1 MTSQKEKI
9 IEREFGINP
18 IEGRAEEP
26 ALAAYA
32 QSATNEEVFLFKQY
46 LPEIVSLKQMQEIW
60 GFNPNTIRR
69 ERWLQTCIN
78 EGKPIKP
85 GQRYNAS
92 GLGFRL
98 RPVIISKKVHYYTKD
113 VIEYVKSQQEHS
125 PEERVLDDVLS
136 KAKSIHI
143 VNTGGDFNA

>member
-1 MTSQKEKI
+1 MKESCNDLTK
-9 IEREFGINP
+9 RKNY
-18 IEGRAEEP
+18 RQRVR
-26 ALAAYA
+26 YK
-32 QSATNEEVFLFKQY
+32 S
-46 LPEIVSLKQMQEIW
+46 
-60 GFNPNTIRR
+60 NTIKR

-125 PEERVLDDVLS
+125 PEERVLDEVLS
-136 KAKSIHI
+136 KAKSIHV